1 MRKTIKSIII
11 DLRITGLFQVLFSS
25 VILLR
30 CANLLNG
37 IILTVGNGADII
49 MYPIPYEIY
58 FAPSRHEILYI
69 FTATIF
75 VLHIALLILG
85 ENLYNT
91 NYYINKQLLS
101 STKLIKIVVYA
112 NIFFILLCFLITA
125 IMFNIYVSLP
135 FDILNI
141 FSIIPATTII
151 AKLFISLQHM
161 YGDCHE

>member
-1 MRKTIKSIII
+1 MRKTIKSIIF
-11 DLRITGLFQVLFSS
+11 DLRITGLFQILCSS

-30 CANLLNG
+30 CANILNG
-37 IILTVGNGADII
+37 IILTVGNGADRI

-69 FTATIF
+69 FAATIF
-75 VLHIALLILG
+75 ILHIVLLILG

-91 NYYINKQLLS
+91 NSFNKQLLS
-101 STKLIKIVVYA
+101 STKSIKIVIYA
-112 NIFFILLCFLITA
+112 NIFFILLCFSITA
-125 IMFNIYVSLP
+125 IMLKISVSLP